1 MRHLANTEKRASLAW
16 PQHISP
22 VAISLMGGFTC
33 ALAALGVSALASGR
47 SWEAWTPLVFSSALF
62 VTALAFGSR
71 AGLLGSVLSALV
83 FAVFL
88 FSPNGKIGMANETAR
103 MNLGWMTLT
112 GIAFSLLFA
121 PADSRMP
128 RG

>member
-1 MRHLANTEKRASLAW
+1 MRHFANMEKRASLSW
-16 PQHISP
+16 PHISSL
-22 VAISLMGGFTC
+22 AISLMGGFIC
-33 ALAALGVSALASGR
+33 ALAALGVSALAAGR
-47 SWEAWTPLVFSSALF
+47 SWEAWTPLMFSSVLF
-62 VTALAFGSR
+62 LAALAFGSR

-83 FAVFL
+83 FTIFL
-88 FSPNGKIGMANETAR
+88 FGPNGRIGLANETAR

>member
-1 MRHLANTEKRASLAW
+1 M
-16 PQHISP
+16 
-22 VAISLMGGFTC
+22 FTS
-33 ALAALGVSALASGR
+33 V
-47 SWEAWTPLVFSSALF
+47 LF
-62 VTALAFGSR
+62 LTALAFGSR
-71 AGLLGSVLSALV
+71 AGLLGSVLAALV

-88 FSPNGKIGMANETAR
+88 FSPTGRIDVANDTAR

-128 RG
+128 R